1 MGCQGNAQFEEKQL
15 LKTSSPINDIETTG
29 FAKSKG
35 IWEIINNDLKDYSS
49 VQLLNDFNFI
59 LQEFGNRDK
68 SLILMRNMHDKV
80 FYAKYDEQRK
90 LLYNGTSD
98 VKEINSQALLDRIYS
113 YIMYSYNTVV
123 LGPVEWS
130 RIQHYDETDKLCTAK
145 TML

>member
-15 LKTSSPINDIETTG
+15 LNTSSLINDIETTG

-68 SLILMRNMHDKV
+68 FLDLYHYILGKDKEAPSVLPDKSLILMRNMHDKV

-90 LLYNGTSD
+90 LL
-98 VKEINSQALLDRIYS
+98 
-113 YIMYSYNTVV
+113 
-123 LGPVEWS
+123 
-130 RIQHYDETDKLCTAK
+130 
-145 TML
+145 